1 MWSLGSICHPVII
14 PSILKPLPAA
24 ETETTLKKK
33 LKKNTKENGWGYW
46 QRNVQRAGA
55 ASSSDPRW
63 DAAEQSFCFSV
74 YMREIDLSGLASAV
88 STNIK
93 SIFWLWLN
101 VPNSTTNISQRQ
113 KKWRQT
119 TFLCAFL
126 THQTYLCIYFRFQ
139 TLLWWQETFWGVV
152 SASSQSIDR
161 ATVNRKSQHRHG
173 FITVSSTPQSGKGK
187 SIHWFIFTLQ
197 NVLFFSGTEI

>member
-1 MWSLGSICHPVII
+1 MRLLAEKCPESL
-14 PSILKPLPAA
+14 AA
-24 ETETTLKKK
+24 MP
-33 LKKNTKENGWGYW
+33 
-46 QRNVQRAGA
+46 
-55 ASSSDPRW
+55 DPRW
-63 DAAEQSFCFSV
+63 DAAEQSSRFSV

-93 SIFWLWLN
+93 SIFWLSLN
-101 VPNSTTNISQRQ
+101 VPNSLHHKYFTKAEI
-113 KKWRQT
+113 WRQT

-126 THQTYLCIYFRFQ
+126 SHQTYLCIYFRFQ
-139 TLLWWQETFWGVV
+139 TPLWWQQTFWGVV
-152 SASSQSIDR
+152 SASSLSIDR

-173 FITVSSTPQSGKGK
+173 FITVSSTPQSGKAK